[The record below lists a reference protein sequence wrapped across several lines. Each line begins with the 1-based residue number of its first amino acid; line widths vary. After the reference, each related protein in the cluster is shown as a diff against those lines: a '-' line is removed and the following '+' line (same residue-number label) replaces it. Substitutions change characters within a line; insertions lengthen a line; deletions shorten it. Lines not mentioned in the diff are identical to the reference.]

1 MSTIPDAS
9 PSTIDG
15 IKRKAKSVGRQN
27 RIPHLMA
34 LDAVAQQS
42 GYENFHHARRSLQR
56 TDGAPPRHSIF
67 ISAYWRDTSTMPASA
82 GLEVLEI
89 KLPRPLMH
97 FLTKHQCS
105 YARNLEGFFIEYSDH
120 LEMRSNTE
128 NQEGAKERLI
138 RAALALQFIEATGLR
153 PVTNQLQRS
162 MVNKANELPSTDH
175 ASRWVSEEASHWLVL
190 DEPYEHVTDD
200 SEFEAR
206 DTWVAAN
213 DLHWARLDWHGLY
226 NPGETVPHFLTN
238 NPDLLNKMVA
248 VVEDLSDDALKF
260 EGEWR
265 LQTDSYYGQFVSPA
279 RKSEGKKRK
288 PRPGTT
294 YRSSSNAVEFH
305 WRPGYLPRQRPAQ
318 VMSMS
323 NHKKLGR
330 TLQCLHVSATPD
342 NAYQRLSRLQSELE
356 DWMYAEYS
364 NERSKKMD
372 LHAYYGAR
380 DIQGYRGP
388 KRILSAVDRLRSVLI
403 ESYPDCKPLRDQLR
417 NLDTARLQIVN
428 MSS

>member
-1 MSTIPDAS
+1 MSTILDVS
-9 PSTIDG
+9 PSTVDG
-15 IKRKAKSVGRQN
+15 IKRKAKSVGRQKQ
-27 RIPHLMA
+27 IPYLMA

-42 GYENFHHARRSLQR
+42 GYENFHHARRLLQR
-56 TDGAPPRHSIF
+56 TEGGSPGHSIF
-67 ISAYWRDTSTMPASA
+67 ISTYWRDTSTNPVSA

-128 NQEGAKERLI
+128 SQERAKERLI

-162 MVNKANELPSTDH
+162 MMKKANELPSTDH
-175 ASRWVSEEASHWLVL
+175 ASKWVSEIAGQWLVL
-190 DEPYEHVTDD
+190 DEPYKQVTQG
-200 SEFEAR
+200 SKLETRE
-206 DTWVAAN
+206 TWVAAN
-213 DLHWARLDWHGLY
+213 GLHWAKLDWHGLY
-226 NPGETVPHFLTN
+226 NPGQAVPHMLTN
-238 NPDLLNKMVA
+238 NPELLNKMVG
-248 VVEDLSDDALKF
+248 VVENLSDGALKI

-288 PRPGTT
+288 PRLGTT
-294 YRSSSNAVEFH
+294 YRASSGAIELQR
-305 WRPGYLPRQRPAQ
+305 RPGYLPRQRPAQ
-318 VMSMS
+318 VMSMK
-323 NHKKLGR
+323 NHKELGR
-330 TLQCLHVSATPD
+330 AMQSLHLSRIPA

-356 DWMYAEYS
+356 DWMYAEYA

-380 DIQGYRGP
+380 DIQGYRGTP
-388 KRILSAVDRLRSVLI
+388 RILKAIDRVRSMLI
-403 ESYPDCKPLRDQLR
+403 ENYPDCKPLRDQLR
-417 NLDTARLQIVN
+417 SLDASRLHVVN
-428 MSS
+428 MAI